1 MRNGIF
7 HRKMRSAEQQKS
19 RGELINTAEA
29 MILKSSS
36 PASKVSD

>member
-19 RGELINTAEA
+19 RGELINIAEV
-29 MILKSSS
+29 MI
-36 PASKVSD
+36 